1 MTIIQAQVTEQVL
14 QQLQTIAQQE
24 SLSLEQLVER
34 ALAMQV
40 TAWME
45 RDTLTKRA
53 SRGSWE
59 HFQQVLAQVPD
70 VEAEV
75 FDRL

>member
-14 QQLQTIAQQE
+14 HQLQTIAQQE

-45 RDTLTKRA
+45 RDELTKRG

-59 HFQQVLAQVPD
+59 YFQQVLAQVPD
-70 VEAEV
+70 VEAEAY
-75 FDRL
+75 DRL

>member
-45 RDTLTKRA
+45 RDELTKRG

-70 VEAEV
+70 VEAEAY
-75 FDRL
+75 DRL